1 VRDTVVD
8 IIFFFDIGLQF
19 FIAYQEAPEKGGAWV
34 YDNLKIVRRYAR
46 SWLVLDVLTAV
57 PVDVILA
64 AYETAGAAGE
74 ADASDAAGAES
85 LRIVRMLRLFKLVR
99 ILRASR
105 LFQRYEAH
113 LGITYAMLHLVKMA
127 NLVVLTTHWLA
138 CLWVLVGRIDPAD
151 DGSKPQG
158 LRGSRGALWSCS
170 LRRLLEHHFS

>member
-1 VRDTVVD
+1 
-8 IIFFFDIGLQF
+8 
-19 FIAYQEAPEKGGAWV
+19 
-34 YDNLKIVRRYAR
+34 
-46 SWLVLDVLTAV
+46 
-57 PVDVILA
+57 
-64 AYETAGAAGE
+64 
-74 ADASDAAGAES
+74 
-85 LRIVRMLRLFKLVR
+85 VRMLRLFKLVR

-158 LRGSRGALWSCS
+158 LLRATGSFMELLSSSPSRASLQLIRVPSAPPPRANTI
-170 LRRLLEHHFS
+170 LRR